1 MPRFDFWKRT
11 YGEDTVL
18 ERAKKRAKDD
28 DALQRVIESV
38 YFHPQASD
46 AEIANASAYG
56 IDGVDEESVRLRY
69 RPQAL
74 RMIEQERA
82 RNTPVPD
89 TSVSNAPMRTIV
101 TELASNSIDDMEA
114 DAIAVVNKANSG
126 VGAQHA
132 LNKVIIFLFKTFAP
146 LTVLAL
152 TIPESIYV
160 FSHIYTHPDDTLR
173 ILTGIFAVLV
183 DFGYLYLT
191 VLLAMNKEAMFKRQR
206 AGMDIEPHE
215 RKAIR
220 VQSVLWWVVALM
232 DMLAQAVFLYGAT
245 QDSIFF
251 DHRLVLSLVVVR
263 IVSLFL
269 TMFVVS
275 FAGTELMTSI
285 DKITNE
291 QIERAN
297 NIGKV
302 LTATGEARLR
312 KQDARQ
318 KLERA
323 IRLQDL
329 QREGDILLGEIY
341 ADARNNVRQQR
352 LLKGPDTTPKSIK

>member
-1 MPRFDFWKRT
+1 MPRIDFWKRT

-18 ERAKKRAKDD
+18 ERAQKRVKNDV
-28 DALQRVIESV
+28 ALRRVLDIL
-38 YFHPQASD
+38 YFD
-46 AEIANASAYG
+46 ANASDTDIATEVSK
-56 IDGVDEESVRLRY
+56 IQNVTVDANEVRLRL

-74 RMIEQERA
+74 QLIARERA
-82 RNTPVPD
+82 RNTPNPPVAD
-89 TSVSNAPMRTIV
+89 AVLTTTV
-101 TELASNSIDDMEA
+101 TEMESDTIDGMEA

-206 AGMDIEPHE
+206 AGMEIEPHE
-215 RKAIR
+215 RKAVR
-220 VQSVLWWVVALM
+220 VQSVLWWIVAFM

-245 QDSIFF
+245 QDSTFF
-251 DHRLVLSLVVVR
+251 AHGLVLALVSVR
-263 IVSLFL
+263 ILSLFL

-352 LLKGPDTTPKSIK
+352 QLKAPDNTPKSIK

>member
-1 MPRFDFWKRT
+1 MPVLDFFKRT

-18 ERAKKRAKDD
+18 DRAKKHVKDD
-28 DALQRVIESV
+28 VALQRALEIL
-38 YFHPQASD
+38 YFDDAANDADIASEVSKLQNVHVD
-46 AEIANASAYG
+46 ANE
-56 IDGVDEESVRLRY
+56 VRLRL

-74 RMIEQERA
+74 QLIARERA
-82 RNTPVPD
+82 KNTPH
-89 TSVSNAPMRTIV
+89 VSESDATLQTIV
-101 TELASNSIDDMEA
+101 TEIDSDSIDDMEA
-114 DAIAVVNKANSG
+114 DAIAVVNKANSK

-132 LNKVIIFLFKTFAP
+132 LNRGVIFVFKTFAP
-146 LTVLAL
+146 LAVLLL

-160 FSHIYTHPDDTLR
+160 FTHIYSHPDDTLR

-206 AGMDIEPHE
+206 AGMEIEAHE
-215 RKAIR
+215 RKAVR
-220 VQSVLWWVVALM
+220 VQSVLWWIVALM

-245 QDSIFF
+245 QDSTFF
-251 DHRLVLSLVVVR
+251 AHGLVVALVVVR
-263 IVSLFL
+263 ILSLFL

-302 LTATGEARLR
+302 LTATGEARLK
-312 KQDARQ
+312 KQEARQ

-329 QREGDILLGEIY
+329 QREGDILLAEIY
-341 ADARNNVRQQR
+341 ADARNTVRKQR
-352 LLKGPDTTPKSIK
+352 ELKGPDSDQKRIK